1 MSTSK
6 ALYDALNIGLV
17 YSPFPL
23 SDKGRLIFYE
33 YIKTGEMIQEYLD
46 RIGLEVPAYM
56 RNGLRCNGIKVP
68 YDMWTKFSVKHAS
81 FITISANTE
90 FLHKKVFSFVGG
102 IVNTVIGAVNT
113 AVNYIGQIINPSFP
127 DPITQRQ
134 GTQIQ
139 VSPTY
144 SISGGSNRSRPYE
157 PMPLVFG
164 KHLMFPDLAITSYT
178 RIEGANQ
185 ILYQIFNFG
194 INELTVTE
202 LKIGQTA
209 LENFNEAITELAP
222 FSTGKI
228 NLFPAATLVTD
239 GSILEPQASEFVIR
253 TSAVNATALIVDLEL
268 QITRNDPETGDF
280 ILGQMTLIVQM
291 RASGTSTW
299 ENFAITAQYG
309 IILATGGA
317 VTFTNSGPKIARR
330 WLYRTVTQGQYEVRL
345 RRVPQALDTD
355 SFANV
360 KATWLQLLSMQPDEA
375 DYSNRMRLGLRI
387 RATAQIS
394 GRVETLSAMV
404 ANLIP
409 VWNGSM
415 EVIQQSS
422 NPGHLYIWFLRGAFA
437 LDGSKRYGAGLSD
450 DEIDLDGIREWAV
463 WCDDNDLT
471 FNAIIDTP
479 QTIYETLQQ
488 ISAAGRASP
497 QIALTKMSVVF
508 DEEARLP
515 IQAFGMASIIKD
527 SFKVTYVS
535 DNIATEVVV
544 SYIDED
550 REYEK
555 NEVRQK
561 VVNLQN
567 EILPANPINV
577 ELFGVTNLSQAGR
590 QANLIAAS
598 YVFRRRMIEFAVD
611 LENLIA
617 TRGDVI
623 LIGHDLTAWSQSGR
637 LTAGNEAIIT
647 LDKAVTVNSGS
658 FITIRDPD
666 INLTT
671 HTVTSPFENPTRII
685 NISPAL
691 SMAPDDNT
699 TNEPKDYVW
708 FFEDDSQPGLH
719 AKILDIKTQDKLFAT
734 LTCVEETPDYYLAE
748 SDDYVFV
755 DPFEFNGELA
765 SVRKILFSE
774 TLLSLNG
781 ATQVNISW
789 SATQTESVDVTV
801 ALNGGDLE
809 TFAGIKT
816 NSLDITTTGGDVV
829 DVIIQA
835 NAIVELRASHLTAQ
849 ASYQV
854 SGLTKLPDDVES
866 FTVTR
871 NGDNLSF
878 QWTTVNDIDLKY
890 YEIRKGGSWKA
901 SYLVAQ
907 INANVL
913 LDIDYTAGTFLIKAV
928 DLGLRESETAATTSI
943 GISNEVNI
951 IFTQLEEDLVPPWA
965 GMLNDLVIDQ
975 LNQLTLASSP
985 NVVWGDIITSW
996 ENITDTWDDVNVFV
1010 NSGTYITNSI
1020 DIGAVNVFARVDV
1033 VLTTSLVIPGY
1044 TWLVLHHPW
1053 IEYGDVTW
1061 AGEGNPADFTLFI
1074 SSSNDDVVF
1083 TDFEILIPGGYN
1095 ARYYKFKL
1103 LIFKEENSEDIPTVQ
1118 SMKITL
1124 DVQDIIVLF
1133 NAEIIP
1139 AEGRTFTFEEMNIIP
1154 NTQATLIGGDPDDVF
1169 TITEETES
1177 SLKIQVF
1184 GVNQMGKSAI
1194 VNLNIHGY

>member
-1 MSTSK
+1 MYNTK
-6 ALYDALNIGLV
+6 ALFKSLNIGLV
-17 YSPFPL
+17 FSPYPL
-23 SDKGRLIFYE
+23 SDKGRVTINE
-33 YIKTGEMIQEYLD
+33 YITPDETIQEYLE
-46 RIGLEVPAYM
+46 RIDIVVPEYM
-56 RNGLRCNGIKVP
+56 QHGLRANGIRIPFELWDK
-68 YDMWTKFSVKHAS
+68 TRIKEKA
-81 FITISANTE
+81 FITIVPNAGEPTTIAIVFGAIAAITSALSVATVLLVN
-90 FLHKKVFSFVGG
+90 KKP
-102 IVNTVIGAVNT
+102 IVDT
-113 AVNYIGQIINPSFP
+113 
-127 DPITQRQ
+127 ITQRQ

-144 SISGGSNRSRPYE
+144 SITGGSNQVRPYQ

-185 ILYQIFNFG
+185 ILYQIFNLG
-194 INELTVTE
+194 INELTVAE
-202 LKIGQTA
+202 KKIEQTA
-209 LENFNEAITELAP
+209 LENFNEVITELSS

-228 NLFPAATLVTD
+228 SLFPATTLVTA
-239 GSILEPQASEFVIR
+239 GSELEPQASEFVIR
-253 TSAVNATALIVDLEL
+253 TSAENATALIVDLEL
-268 QITRNDPETGDF
+268 QMTRNDPETGAF
-280 ILGQMTLIVQM
+280 MVVAMTLIVQM
-291 RASGTSTW
+291 REIGTSTW
-299 ENFAITAQYG
+299 VVLADSRQYG
-309 IILATGGA
+309 VVVNSAGAT
-317 VTFTNSGPKIARR
+317 TFTNRGPKIARR
-330 WLYRTVTQGQYEVRL
+330 WLYRTVPQGQYEVRV
-345 RRVPQALDTD
+345 RRVPQLLDSS
-355 SFANV
+355 SFANL
-360 KATWLQLLSMQPDEA
+360 KATWVQLLSMQPDEA
-375 DYSNRMRLGLRI
+375 DYSKRMRLGLRI

-394 GRVETLSAMV
+394 GTVDRLSVIV

-409 VWNGSM
+409 VWNGSA

-422 NPGHLYIWFLRGAFA
+422 NPGHLYIWFLRGDFNS
-437 LDGSKRYGAGLSD
+437 DGSQRFGAGLSD
-450 DEIDLDGIREWAV
+450 DEIDLDGLREWAV

-488 ISAAGRASP
+488 IAAAGRASP
-497 QIALTKMSVVF
+497 QLALTKMSVVF
-508 DEEARLP
+508 DEESRLP

-527 SFKVTYVS
+527 SFKVTYAT
-535 DNIATEVVV
+535 DNLPTEVIVK
-544 SYIDED
+544 YIDED
-550 REYEK
+550 RNYEK
-555 NEVRQK
+555 NEVRQS
-561 VVNLQN
+561 VINLQDEVLPSN
-567 EILPANPINV
+567 PVEI

-590 QANLIAAS
+590 EANLIAAS
-598 YVFRRRMIEFAVD
+598 FVFRRRVIEFTVD
-611 LENLIA
+611 IENLIA

-623 LIGHDLTAWSQSGR
+623 LIGHDLTSWSDSGR
-637 LTAGNEAIIT
+637 LTSGTVSQLT
-647 LDKAVTVNSGS
+647 LDKSVTVGSGS

-671 HTVTSPFENPTRII
+671 HTVTSPFDNPTRII
-685 NISPAL
+685 NISPSL
-691 SMAPDDNT
+691 SVAPDDNT

-708 FFEDDSQPGLH
+708 LFEDDSKPGLT
-719 AKILDIKTQDKLFAT
+719 AKILDIKTQDDLFAT
-734 LTCVEETPDYYLAE
+734 LTCVEDTPEYYLAE
-748 SDDYVFV
+748 NDDYVFV

-801 ALNGGDLE
+801 ALNDGDLE
-809 TFAGIKT
+809 TFSGIKT
-816 NSLDITTTGGDVV
+816 NSLDITTTGGDIVN
-829 DVIIQA
+829 VIIQA

-854 SGLTKLPDDVES
+854 LGLTALPEDVES
-866 FTVTR
+866 FSVTR

-878 QWTTVNDIDLKY
+878 EWTIVNDIDLKY

-907 INANVL
+907 VNANVL

-928 DLGLRESETAATTSI
+928 DLGLRESKTAATTSI

-951 IFTQLEEDLVPPWA
+951 IFTQLQESLVTPWA
-965 GMLNDLVIDQ
+965 GTLNDLVIDQ
-975 LNQLTLASSP
+975 LNQLTLASNP
-985 NVVWGDIITSW
+985 NVVWGNIINTW
-996 ENITDTWDDVNVFV
+996 ESITDTWDEVNVFV

-1053 IEYGDVTW
+1053 IEYGEVTW

-1074 SSSNDDVVF
+1074 SSSNDDTVF
-1083 TDFEILIPGGYN
+1083 TDFEVLISGGYN

-1103 LIFKEENSEDIPTVQ
+1103 VISKEETSSDIPTVQ

-1133 NAEIIP
+1133 NAETIP
-1139 AEGRTFTFEEMNIIP
+1139 AEGRTFTFEEMNIVP
-1154 NTQATLIGGDPDDVF
+1154 NTQATIVEGETGDVF
-1169 TITEETES
+1169 VISNETTS
-1177 SLKIQVF
+1177 SVFIQLFRTPASLPVA
-1184 GVNQMGKSAI
+1184 GV